1 MCRAFAKKCSK
12 CSQLGHF
19 VRCCKSKK
27 EIKEVSKEPA
37 ENNEVANFLGIP
49 EVVLLPLEVMV
60 ESVIL
65 QRGKTFPLAL
75 PCTARQHQRLD
86 EEI

>member
-65 QRGKTFPLAL
+65 
-75 PCTARQHQRLD
+75 
-86 EEI
+86 

>member
-1 MCRAFAKKCSK
+1 MLAAWTLCSVLQIK
-12 CSQLGHF
+12 EG
-19 VRCCKSKK
+19 
-27 EIKEVSKEPA
+27 EIKEFSKEPA

-49 EVVLLPLEVMV
+49 EVVLSPLEVMV